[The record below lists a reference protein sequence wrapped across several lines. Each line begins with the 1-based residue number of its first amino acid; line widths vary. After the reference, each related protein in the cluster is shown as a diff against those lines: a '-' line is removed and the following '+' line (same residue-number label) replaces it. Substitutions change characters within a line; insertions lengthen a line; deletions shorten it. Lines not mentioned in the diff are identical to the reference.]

1 MIIKDLIQASR
12 IKVESRLDGD
22 LAIEVLMAYCLD
34 ISKEQL
40 FMSLDQG
47 VTVEVQNEF
56 SLLLDRFVEGEP
68 VSQLVNNKEFYG
80 LDFYVDKNVLTPRP
94 ETELLVEKVMEYC
107 NGRGKLRI
115 IDVGTGS
122 GCIAIAIGKSLDD
135 VIVSGSDV
143 SEEALK
149 IAAINAKRHGLSDK
163 IKFIQSDLLDSIE
176 GEFDVVVANLP
187 YIGTE
192 KYNFVSADVKKYE
205 PNVALFGGDNG
216 LRLYEKLFN
225 ELRLKSWKPKLLL
238 GEFGFLQG
246 EEMRLLLN
254 KYFEKEKVFIINDH
268 ASIERVFM
276 VYFE

>member
-1 MIIKDLIQASR
+1 MIIKDLIQISR
-12 IKVESRLDGD
+12 TGVESRLDGV
-22 LAIEVLMAYCLD
+22 LAIEVLLAYCLNFT
-34 ISKEQL
+34 KEQL
-40 FMSLDQG
+40 FMSLNEI
-47 VTVEVQNEF
+47 VNSEVRNKF
-56 SLLLDRFVEGEP
+56 CILLERYMDGEP

-80 LDFYVDKNVLTPRP
+80 LDFYVDKRVLTPRP
-94 ETELLVEKVMEYC
+94 ETELLVDKVIDYC
-107 NGRGKLRI
+107 NGRGKLKI

-122 GCIAIAIGKSLDD
+122 GCIAVAISKSLPE

-143 SEEALK
+143 SEEALEV
-149 IAAINAKRHGLSDK
+149 AVVNAERHGVSDNVR
-163 IKFIQSDLLDSIE
+163 FIQADLLE
-176 GEFDVVVANLP
+176 GIGGDYDVVVANLP

-192 KYNFVSADVKKYE
+192 NFNFVSSDVKRFE

-216 LRLYEKLFN
+216 LRLYERLFN
-225 ELRLKSWKPKLLL
+225 EMRLKKWKPKLLL

-246 EEMRLLLN
+246 EEMRLLLY